1 MDGLDLL
8 FNESNFGLKEYGLI
22 KNIYEYIILMTKK
35 CLTCKSTVIDDLESD
50 MENEIPL
57 WYKKAGN
64 YSLLP
69 SLLNCNDE
77 YNPNKEELKE
87 KTPSISE
94 IEVKIPIQSEKNT
107 WVFYWASLPLKDIEI
122 KKPEEAYGDESNSG
136 LLKTDKSGKTTLIL
150 NCPQPYRVNN
160 ITYPRHVHYTTL
172 TEDNVWS
179 DEIKT
184 LVVYCHLDKEQFTKA
199 LQSKDHI
206 IINALSEEEHEKM
219 SIPETYNLPIENINP
234 SNRNDKVEDF
244 IESHLQNFK
253 TLTELIENNKL
264 DKKDIP
270 IITYSEGPTCNASKE
285 LAKHIMNTGYSNVVE
300 YPGGTYEWFND
311 DNNSDDEGDTFF
323 NDNKYDLNNKYE
335 TIIMDGIKYKHKLD
349 ELNYILDEDDQIL
362 GRLVDD
368 KIIWDNEN
376 DMDNEFL
383 SDTSSDDEKEEKEEK
398 EEKSSD
404 DEEEEKEET
413 SSDNEEDEKEETS
426 SDDEEEEKEETS
438 SDNEE
443 DEKEETSSDDEE
455 EEKEETSSNDEKEEK
470 ENKKGGG
477 NTKLEYDGIYICDGG
492 RSITKKEYNKLF
504 RGWGFSFL

>member
-1 MDGLDLL
+1 
-8 FNESNFGLKEYGLI
+8 
-22 KNIYEYIILMTKK
+22 MTKK

-77 YNPNKEELKE
+77 YNPNKGELKE

-107 WVFYWASLPLKDIEI
+107 WVFYWASLPRKDIEI
-122 KKPEEAYGDESNSG
+122 KEPEEAYGDESNSG
-136 LLKTDKSGKTTLIL
+136 LLKTDKNGKTTLIL

-160 ITYPRHVHYTTL
+160 ITYPRHIHYTIL

-179 DEIKT
+179 DKIKT

-219 SIPETYNLPIENINP
+219 SIPGTYNLPLESINP
-234 SNRNDKVEDF
+234 SNRNDKIEDF
-244 IESHLQNFK
+244 IEIHLQKFK

-270 IITYSEGPTCNASKE
+270 IITYSEGPSCNSSKE

-300 YPGGTYEWFND
+300 YPGGIYEWSND
-311 DNNSDDEGDTFF
+311 SDSDDEGDTFF
-323 NDNKYDLNNKYE
+323 NDNKYDLDNKYE

-376 DMDNEFL
+376 NMENGFL
-383 SDTSSDDEKEEKEEK
+383 SETSSDDEKEEK
-398 EEKSSD
+398 
-404 DEEEEKEET
+404 
-413 SSDNEEDEKEETS
+413 DEKEETS
-426 SDDEEEEKEETS
+426 SD
-438 SDNEE
+438 EE
-443 DEKEETSSDDEE
+443 DEG
-455 EEKEETSSNDEKEEK
+455 N

-477 NTKLEYDGIYICDGG
+477 GTKLAYDGIYICDGG